1 MHFFLQPIIITIMA
15 YIFSFDVLGA
25 TLPNPTDV
33 KVVKV
38 KYMDV
43 MYRDFIE
50 GPPVLLAKYK
60 LSVALARC
68 ANQPIFFDEPERSAW
83 PIAYLKKIK
92 KNIYIMKIQYE
103 NTKCFGYRDQNHHW
117 KLGQQTPS
125 FGITLVYLETTA

>member
-1 MHFFLQPIIITIMA
+1 MA

-50 GPPVLLAKYK
+50 GPPVPLARYIV
-60 LSVALARC
+60 SVALAKC
-68 ANQPIFFDEPERSAW
+68 ANQPIFLLMPERSA
-83 PIAYLKKIK
+83 
-92 KNIYIMKIQYE
+92 
-103 NTKCFGYRDQNHHW
+103 
-117 KLGQQTPS
+117 
-125 FGITLVYLETTA
+125 

>member
-1 MHFFLQPIIITIMA
+1 MA

-92 KNIYIMKIQYE
+92 KYI
-103 NTKCFGYRDQNHHW
+103 
-117 KLGQQTPS
+117 
-125 FGITLVYLETTA
+125 

>member
-1 MHFFLQPIIITIMA
+1 MA

-50 GPPVLLAKYK
+50 GPPVPLKYF
-60 LSVALARC
+60 LSVALARW
-68 ANQPIFFDEPERSAW
+68 ANQPILAFEPERSA
-83 PIAYLKKIK
+83 
-92 KNIYIMKIQYE
+92 
-103 NTKCFGYRDQNHHW
+103 
-117 KLGQQTPS
+117 
-125 FGITLVYLETTA
+125 

>member
-1 MHFFLQPIIITIMA
+1 MQIFLQPIIITIMA

-50 GPPVLLAKYK
+50 GPPVLLAK
-60 LSVALARC
+60 
-68 ANQPIFFDEPERSAW
+68 
-83 PIAYLKKIK
+83 
-92 KNIYIMKIQYE
+92 
-103 NTKCFGYRDQNHHW
+103 
-117 KLGQQTPS
+117 
-125 FGITLVYLETTA
+125 